1 MGVGRGVADA
11 CDRYKGVRTSAK
23 VRGVR
28 THAKFFASTQKLSIA
43 MLSSKRSH
51 ANLVLSDVRRDEYCI
66 SGTWTRN
73 SPFQKGLRGF
83 ALRTLCSRNCVPRPP
98 PAALLP
104 GKLPSPTNTN
114 ALGGL
119 QQPQNRSEW
128 RGLCLRA
135 DPFGEF

>member
-98 PAALLP
+98 RRVTARQAAE
-104 GKLPSPTNTN
+104 SDEYE
-114 ALGGL
+114 
-119 QQPQNRSEW
+119 RSRWATAASE
-128 RGLCLRA
+128 
-135 DPFGEF
+135 